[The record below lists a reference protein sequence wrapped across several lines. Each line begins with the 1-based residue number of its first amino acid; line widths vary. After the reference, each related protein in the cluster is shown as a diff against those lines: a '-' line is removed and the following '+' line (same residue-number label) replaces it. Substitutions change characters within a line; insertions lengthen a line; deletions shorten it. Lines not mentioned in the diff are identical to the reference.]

1 MGDILQEGE
10 ENSHKE
16 YFNNLLSKQ
25 ELSEFVLEKITRN
38 LKSITKRNLSS
49 IQVGARVV
57 HKRNMLQG
65 SLVPYFDV
73 SYPVFGRKGP
83 SINYV

>member
-10 ENSHKE
+10 ANSHKE

-25 ELSEFVLEKITRN
+25 ELSKFVLEKINRN
-38 LKSITKRNLSS
+38 LKRIKERNHSS

-57 HKRNMLQG
+57 PKRYMLQV
-65 SLVPYFDV
+65 SLDPCFD
-73 SYPVFGRKGP
+73 GP
-83 SINYV
+83 